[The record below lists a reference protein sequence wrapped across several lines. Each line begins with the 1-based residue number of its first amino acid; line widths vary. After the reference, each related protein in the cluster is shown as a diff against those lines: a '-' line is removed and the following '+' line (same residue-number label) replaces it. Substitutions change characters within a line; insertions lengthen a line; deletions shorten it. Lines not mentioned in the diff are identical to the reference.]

1 MGALCCR
8 PEEIDFDA
16 PVDLWHFYLL
26 RSVGKGAFG
35 KVRVVQHKQTKTLY
49 ALKYINKSRISKQ
62 HAVNNIIQERRLLEE
77 IDSPF
82 VCNMRFAFQ
91 DDENLFMVLDLML
104 GGDLRFHLDR
114 LGSMKE
120 EVVRFYVAEMA
131 MALGDLH
138 KRGIVHRDIKPDNIL
153 LDERG
158 HAHLTDFNI
167 AVHFT
172 ERRALTSVAGSMAY
186 MAPEVLSKRGYFST
200 VDWWSLGVVA
210 YELLFGK
217 RPYRGKTNSTLTEAI
232 LHESIKFPDNVE
244 QIVSPAGLD
253 CIKLLLQRDPKRRL
267 GCVGTGGLEGFK
279 SHPWFDGYDWQ
290 VLERKEAIPP
300 FEPDS
305 KKANFDAT
313 HELEELLLEDNPL
326 KARKRNPNLDVSQLS
341 SDYRAMEQHFL
352 PYDYLR
358 QPRRTWFVDES
369 GTPASASA
377 SGHPAHQQQPQQ
389 ASTSSNQPSS
399 SGMQYPSTS
408 QMPPSPS
415 TGGNYLAVPSNSTAP
430 IGVREGA
437 VRIDQQPLADLTTS
451 TMMTTTTSTSMSLG
465 EGGSRSRSNSALG
478 VNGRRGDGVEMTQ
491 VRGEPNTFGASGGV
505 KTLPPTPTLPSTAPL
520 PRPSGEMMM
529 TNAQTGVAH

>member
-8 PEEIDFDA
+8 PEEIDFDG

-49 ALKYINKSRISKQ
+49 ALKYINKARISKQ

-82 VCNMRFAFQ
+82 VCNLRFAFQ

-114 LGSMKE
+114 LGAMKE
-120 EVVRFYVAEMA
+120 EVVRFYVAEMSL
-131 MALGDLH
+131 ALGDLH

-153 LDERG
+153 LDEKG

-186 MAPEVLSKRGYFST
+186 MAPEVLAKRGYFST

-217 RPYRGKTNSTLTEAI
+217 RPYRGKTNSTLTQAI
-232 LHESIKFPDNVE
+232 LTEQIRLPDNAE
-244 QIVSPAGLD
+244 ERVSPQGLA
-253 CIKLLLQRDPKRRL
+253 CLKGLLQRDPKKRL
-267 GCVGTGGLEGFK
+267 GCKGTGGLEAFK
-279 SHPWFDGYDWQ
+279 KHPWFADYDWAAI
-290 VLERKEAIPP
+290 ERKEAIPP

-341 SDYRAMEQHFL
+341 ADYRAMEQHFL

-358 QPRRTWFVDES
+358 QPRKSWFVLDDD
-369 GTPASASA
+369 GTAASAGVSPSA
-377 SGHPAHQQQPQQ
+377 GLSSADLNPPATPRPVHPGAVRLDEQPYADLTASRPGMPERAGSGGASYLSSGHG
-389 ASTSSNQPSS
+389 TGTV
-399 SGMQYPSTS
+399 SGGRATTPVPVPSTS
-408 QMPPSPS
+408 GAS
-415 TGGNYLAVPSNSTAP
+415 TKHS
-430 IGVREGA
+430 GA
-437 VRIDQQPLADLTTS
+437 VEGQEHE
-451 TMMTTTTSTSMSLG
+451 MG
-465 EGGSRSRSNSALG
+465 ERPGL
-478 VNGRRGDGVEMTQ
+478 Q
-491 VRGEPNTFGASGGV
+491 HGEEPD
-505 KTLPPTPTLPSTAPL
+505 
-520 PRPSGEMMM
+520 
-529 TNAQTGVAH
+529 VAVAR

>member
-1 MGALCCR
+1 MHYVA
-8 PEEIDFDA
+8 IA
-16 PVDLWHFYLL
+16 K
-26 RSVGKGAFG
+26 RSEKKVGMRGYRG
-35 KVRVVQHKQTKTLY
+35 SRRV
-49 ALKYINKSRISKQ
+49 
-62 HAVNNIIQERRLLEE
+62 QESSVVRRLRLASTRTERS
-77 IDSPF
+77 DSTFRTRCKSSSSFSPF
-82 VCNMRFAFQ
+82 SPGPLSHLFSVC
-91 DDENLFMVLDLML
+91 
-104 GGDLRFHLDR
+104 
-114 LGSMKE
+114 
-120 EVVRFYVAEMA
+120 
-131 MALGDLH
+131 
-138 KRGIVHRDIKPDNIL
+138 
-153 LDERG
+153 
-158 HAHLTDFNI
+158 
-167 AVHFT
+167 
-172 ERRALTSVAGSMAY
+172 RR
-186 MAPEVLSKRGYFST
+186 K
-200 VDWWSLGVVA
+200 
-210 YELLFGK
+210 
-217 RPYRGKTNSTLTEAI
+217 
-232 LHESIKFPDNVE
+232 
-244 QIVSPAGLD
+244 Q
-253 CIKLLLQRDPKRRL
+253 
-267 GCVGTGGLEGFK
+267 
-279 SHPWFDGYDWQ
+279 
-290 VLERKEAIPP
+290 
-300 FEPDS
+300 S

-341 SDYRAMEQHFL
+341 SDYRAMEQQSVSIAIYLSPWGRTAKLTRSDSSFL

-415 TGGNYLAVPSNSTAP
+415 TGGNHLAVPSNSTAP

>member
-8 PEEIDFDA
+8 PEEIDFEA

-120 EVVRFYVAEMA
+120 DVVRFYVAEMA
-131 MALGDLH
+131 LALGDLH
-138 KRGIVHRDIKPDNIL
+138 KLGIVHRDIKPDNIL

-186 MAPEVLSKRGYFST
+186 MAPEVLGKRGYFST

-217 RPYRGKTNSTLTEAI
+217 RPYRGKTNSTLTDAI
-232 LHESIKFPDNVE
+232 LHESIKFPDNVA
-244 QIVSPAGLD
+244 QILSPAGLD
-253 CIKLLLQRDPKRRL
+253 CIKSLLQRDPKRRL
-267 GCVGTGGLEGFK
+267 GCAGTGGLEGFK
-279 SHPWFDGYDWQ
+279 QHPWFSGYDWQ
-290 VLERKEAIPP
+290 VVERKEAIPP

-341 SDYRAMEQHFL
+341 ADYRAMEQHFL

-369 GTPASASA
+369 GAPAAAGSTAPGQGQPSGSGPSATSPAGHATPLSASSSPHSVPHPSTASASRL
-377 SGHPAHQQQPQQ
+377 S
-389 ASTSSNQPSS
+389 
-399 SGMQYPSTS
+399 
-408 QMPPSPS
+408 PPSPM
-415 TGGNYLAVPSNSTAP
+415 
-430 IGVREGA
+430 GVREGA
-437 VRIDQQPLADLTTS
+437 VRIDQQPLADLTAAS
-451 TMMTTTTSTSMSLG
+451 VSTSLLES
-465 EGGSRSRSNSALG
+465 GGAASATRSRSTSALS
-478 VNGRRGDGVEMTQ
+478 RRSGDEQQRQPQQQQVEMSQ
-491 VRGEPNTFGASGGV
+491 VRDFGAKSLP
-505 KTLPPTPTLPSTAPL
+505 LPPTPTS
-520 PRPSGEMMM
+520 SGS
-529 TNAQTGVAH
+529 QPGVAR

>member
-8 PEEIDFDA
+8 PEEIDFEA

-120 EVVRFYVAEMA
+120 EAVRFYVAEMA
-131 MALGDLH
+131 LALGDLH
-138 KRGIVHRDIKPDNIL
+138 KLGIVHRDIKPDNIL

-217 RPYRGKTNSTLTEAI
+217 RPYRGKTNSTLTDAI
-232 LHESIKFPDNVE
+232 LHEPIKFPDNVE
-244 QIVSPAGLD
+244 QVVSQAGLD
-253 CIKLLLQRDPKRRL
+253 CIRGLLQRDPKKRL
-267 GCVGTGGLEGFK
+267 GCVGTGGLEAFK
-279 SHPWFDGYDWQ
+279 QHPWFAGYDWG

-341 SDYRAMEQHFL
+341 ADYRAMEQHFL

-358 QPRRTWFVDES
+358 QPRRTWFVDETGNAAAGIASPSSNVTQQAQTS
-369 GTPASASA
+369 GQLANQHGRPSISGSVNGGTGGGGGIVQGSSTHQGPSSNHLGIPAS
-377 SGHPAHQQQPQQ
+377 
-389 ASTSSNQPSS
+389 
-399 SGMQYPSTS
+399 
-408 QMPPSPS
+408 
-415 TGGNYLAVPSNSTAP
+415 TGP

-437 VRIDQQPLADLTTS
+437 VRIDQQPLAEL
-451 TMMTTTTSTSMSLG
+451 TTTSYSASSLVDVA
-465 EGGSRSRSNSALG
+465 GGGGGAGSGAASRNRSTSALS
-478 VNGRRGDGVEMTQ
+478 RRSGENVEMTQ
-491 VRGEPNTFGASGGV
+491 VNGNGAGTGVGV
-505 KTLPPTPTLPSTAPL
+505 KSLPPPPIPHDTSRDEVA
-520 PRPSGEMMM
+520 
-529 TNAQTGVAH
+529 AGVAR

>member
-1 MGALCCR
+1 
-8 PEEIDFDA
+8 
-16 PVDLWHFYLL
+16 
-26 RSVGKGAFG
+26 
-35 KVRVVQHKQTKTLY
+35 VVQHKQTKTLY

-120 EVVRFYVAEMA
+120 DVVKFYVAEMA
-131 MALGDLH
+131 LALGDLH
-138 KRGIVHRDIKPDNIL
+138 RLGIVHRDIKPDNIL

-217 RPYRGKTNSTLTEAI
+217 RPYRGKTNSTLTDAI
-232 LHESIKFPDNVE
+232 LHEPIKFPDNVE
-244 QIVSPAGLD
+244 QILSPQGLD
-253 CIKLLLQRDPKRRL
+253 FIRGLLTRDPKKRL
-267 GCVGTGGLEGFK
+267 GCIGTGGLENFK
-279 SHPWFDGYDWQ
+279 KHPWFENYDWSI
-290 VLERKEAIPP
+290 LEKKEAVPP

-326 KARKRNPNLDVSQLS
+326 KARKRNPNLDLTQLS
-341 SDYRAMEQHFL
+341 SDYRLMEQHFL

-369 GTPASASA
+369 GNPAATSAVSTGT
-377 SGHPAHQQQPQQ
+377 SQPTEQQQQQ
-389 ASTSSNQPSS
+389 HGPSS
-399 SGMQYPSTS
+399 SPNEVGPSS
-408 QMPPSPS
+408 NHLSP
-415 TGGNYLAVPSNSTAP
+415 T

-437 VRIDQQPLADLTTS
+437 VRIDQQPLADLS
-451 TMMTTTTSTSMSLG
+451 DVAQ
-465 EGGSRSRSNSALG
+465 RSRSTSALSRRPSQG
-478 VNGRRGDGVEMTQ
+478 SGSGRVEVEMTQ
-491 VRGEPNTFGASGGV
+491 VNRTGTGAVETNGTNGGGQGAI
-505 KTLPPTPTLPSTAPL
+505 KLLPPTPPTTSIGTHQSPT
-520 PRPSGEMMM
+520 SGI
-529 TNAQTGVAH
+529 AR

>member
-1 MGALCCR
+1 MGALCCK
-8 PEEIDFDA
+8 PEEIDFEG

-35 KVRVVQHKQTKTLY
+35 KVRVVQHKKTKALY
-49 ALKYINKSRISKQ
+49 ALKYINKARISKQ
-62 HAVNNIIQERRLLEE
+62 RAVNNIIQERRLLEE

-82 VCNMRFAFQ
+82 VCNLRFAFQ

-120 EVVRFYVAEMA
+120 EWVRFYVAEMA
-131 MALGDLH
+131 LALGDLH

-153 LDERG
+153 LDEKG

-186 MAPEVLSKRGYFST
+186 MAPEVLAKRGYFAT

-217 RPYRGKTNSTLTEAI
+217 RPYRGKTNSSLTQAI
-232 LHESIKFPDNVE
+232 LKDQVKFPENVE
-244 QIVSPAGLD
+244 EVVSPEGLD
-253 CIKLLLQRDPKRRL
+253 CIKGLLQRDPKKRL
-267 GCVGTGGLEGFK
+267 GCPGSGGLEAFK
-279 SHPWFDGYDWQ
+279 RHPWFKEYNWE
-290 VLERKEAIPP
+290 VIEAKEATPP

-326 KARKRNPNLDVSQLS
+326 KARKRNPNLDVSELS
-341 SDYRAMEQHFL
+341 ADYRMMEQHFL

-358 QPRRTWFVDES
+358 QPRKTWFVDETGQAAS
-369 GTPASASA
+369 TGVSSTTPLTGEA
-377 SGHPAHQQQPQQ
+377 SGSGSHTTSGVLSGPRRTDTADSGG
-389 ASTSSNQPSS
+389 STSVHTHAIRIDEQPLAGFRSRSAQGSVPSS
-399 SGMQYPSTS
+399 SGRTS
-408 QMPPSPS
+408 PNPNAVDSSRIPRTPDEIVPPDLRPYDHDTAAGGDRDHLAVEMRERPDSSGRRPPSVAASPA
-415 TGGNYLAVPSNSTAP
+415 LAQT
-430 IGVREGA
+430 EGA
-437 VRIDQQPLADLTTS
+437 I
-451 TMMTTTTSTSMSLG
+451 
-465 EGGSRSRSNSALG
+465 
-478 VNGRRGDGVEMTQ
+478 
-491 VRGEPNTFGASGGV
+491 GA
-505 KTLPPTPTLPSTAPL
+505 
-520 PRPSGEMMM
+520 
-529 TNAQTGVAH
+529 AH

>member
-1 MGALCCR
+1 MGALCCK
-8 PEEIDFDA
+8 PEEVDFDG

-35 KVRVVQHKQTKTLY
+35 KVRVVQHKKTKALY
-49 ALKYINKSRISKQ
+49 ALKYINKARISKQ
-62 HAVNNIIQERRLLEE
+62 RAVNNIIQERRLLEE

-82 VCNMRFAFQ
+82 VCNLRFAFQ

-120 EVVRFYVAEMA
+120 DWVKFYVAEMA
-131 MALGDLH
+131 LALGDLH

-153 LDERG
+153 LDEKG

-186 MAPEVLSKRGYFST
+186 MAPEVLAKRGYFAT

-217 RPYRGKTNSTLTEAI
+217 RPYRGKTNSTLTQAI
-232 LHESIKFPDNVE
+232 LKEQVRFPENVE
-244 QIVSPAGLD
+244 EIVSPEGLD
-253 CIKLLLQRDPKRRL
+253 CIKGLLQRDPKKRL
-267 GCVGTGGLEGFK
+267 GCPGTGGLEAFK
-279 SHPWFDGYDWQ
+279 RHPWFRDYDWD

-326 KARKRNPNLDVSQLS
+326 KARKRNPNIDLS
-341 SDYRAMEQHFL
+341 ELSADYRLMEQHFL

-358 QPRRTWFVDES
+358 QPRKSWFVLDES
-369 GTPASASA
+369 GTAASA
-377 SGHPAHQQQPQQ
+377 GV
-389 ASTSSNQPSS
+389 SS
-399 SGMQYPSTS
+399 STRGVAAESSAGAPR
-408 QMPPSPS
+408 SPAMGS
-415 TGGNYLAVPSNSTAP
+415 DA
-430 IGVREGA
+430 GVHPQA
-437 VRIDQQPLADLTTS
+437 VRIDEQPLADLTA
-451 TMMTTTTSTSMSLG
+451 TTTSVSMG
-465 EGGSRSRSNSALG
+465 RVTPGPHEGNAGYLSSSPARPRDLAGRPDDAQSTNSA
-478 VNGRRGDGVEMTQ
+478 GRASPMRQSSRTPVEGQSFEMREQ
-491 VRGEPNTFGASGGV
+491 RSSPQPQSHHPYAN
-505 KTLPPTPTLPSTAPL
+505 
-520 PRPSGEMMM
+520 PRPDDGIA
-529 TNAQTGVAH
+529 TAL